1 MSARGR
7 LYAASLARY
16 FNEANISGLR
26 VWTSEKKRTKQTAQD
41 IKAPKEHI
49 AALNELD
56 AVCISFYSLNIVLS
70 NRKNIKLPLFNKKYI
85 LSCS

>member
-1 MSARGR
+1 MGKIGGDTNLSARGR

-16 FNEANISGLR
+16 FNEANICGLH

-56 AVCISFYSLNIVLS
+56 AVCIGYF
-70 NRKNIKLPLFNKKYI
+70 I
-85 LSCS
+85 L